1 MPSLPHKEDDELSL
15 RHRRFIDEYIIDLN
29 GAHAARRAGFTGKN
43 PANTACWLL
52 QQPNIQR
59 ELRKR
64 IAERAART
72 RITADRVLKEYA
84 RIAFADIRS
93 YTEWNSK
100 GMKLR
105 DANELSADDTA
116 AIAELSSS
124 GGNSPRTRIKL
135 HDKKRALKSIARHL
149 GLFSTRH
156 AGDPEARD
164 QEATRAREVL
174 EQKIAELAKRK

>member
-1 MPSLPHKEDDELSL
+1 MARVPHKEDDELQP
-15 RHRRFIDEYIIDLN
+15 RHRRFVEEYLVDLN
-29 GAHAARRAGFTGKN
+29 GTQAAQRAGFAEKG
-43 PANTACWLL
+43 ARHAAVWLL
-52 QQPNIQR
+52 QQPNIKR
-59 ELRKR
+59 ELRR
-64 IAERAART
+64 RMAERAART

-93 YTEWNSK
+93 YTKWNANSIT
-100 GMKLR
+100 LR
-105 DANELSADDTA
+105 DAKELSEDDAA
-116 AIAELSSS
+116 AIAEVSTT
-124 GGNSPRTRIKL
+124 GGKPRLKL
-135 HDKKRALKSIARHL
+135 HDKKRALESIARHL